1 MKSIFKGLSAVA
13 LSAALL
19 IAGGCG
25 SDSATPQGQVVKG
38 PVNGAIVT
46 GANGATHKT
55 GADGKFPLFGG
66 PYTTTGGKY
75 HDLAT
80 NTDKDAPAMKA
91 PANANNITALTTLV
105 ATNPAIQAKI
115 ESLGIKF
122 DDALT
127 SVTAGNRDAMA
138 LNESVGVALA
148 AITTAGA
155 STAEINSFISN
166 LVTKLS
172 ATAPVTGEIAPSDIG
187 ILVNQALTTTV
198 FTTPAVVTAVT
209 TTTTQITNTVN
220 QVNTIPVGTTLTG
233 ATGSTGTTA
242 N

>member
-1 MKSIFKGLSAVA
+1 MKRIIKGLSAVA

-19 IAGGCG
+19 VAGGCG
-25 SDSATPQGQVVKG
+25 DDAATPQGQVVKG
-38 PVNGAIVT
+38 PVKGAIVT
-46 GANGATHKT
+46 GANGATHTT

-66 PYTTTGGKY
+66 PYSTTGGKY

-80 NTDKDAPAMKA
+80 NTDKNAPALKA
-91 PANANNITALTTLV
+91 PAGANNITALTTLV
-105 ATNPAIQAKI
+105 AGNPAVQAKI

-138 LNESVGVALA
+138 LNEAVGVALA
-148 AITTAGA
+148 SLVTAGA
-155 STAEINSFISN
+155 TPTEVNTFLTNLATAVNNQPAATGEVPVADIGT
-166 LVTKLS
+166 LVTDAIT
-172 ATAPVTGEIAPSDIG
+172 ATPFVAAGVAATVNTQVTA
-187 ILVNQALTTTV
+187 TTT
-198 FTTPAVVTAVT
+198 AVG
-209 TTTTQITNTVN
+209 NL
-220 QVNTIPVGTTLTG
+220 PVGTTLTG

>member
-19 IAGGCG
+19 VAGGCG

-46 GANGATHKT
+46 GANGATFKT

-80 NTDKDAPAMKA
+80 NTDKNAPAMKA
-91 PANANNITALTTLV
+91 PAGANNITALTTLV
-105 ATNPAIQAKI
+105 AGDPAVLARI
-115 ESLGIKF
+115 ESLGIKY

-127 SVTAGNRDAMA
+127 TVTSGNRDAMA

-148 AITTAGA
+148 TLTSAGA
-155 STAEINSFISN
+155 TPTEINSFLTRLATDVKNQPAPTGEVAPADIGA
-166 LVTKLS
+166 LVTS
-172 ATAPVTGEIAPSDIG
+172 AITATTFTAPNVA
-187 ILVNQALTTTV
+187 TTV
-198 FTTPAVVTAVT
+198 NTQVNATVTAVT
-209 TTTTQITNTVN
+209 
-220 QVNTIPVGTTLTG
+220 TIPVGTTLTG